1 MRRLSV
7 ITVFMLA
14 LLPLRW
20 FRVIASPAGTVYLH
34 EVGLLLLTFVAFV
47 TMRGRVFRVAIDRT
61 LGFSAAMAAGF
72 AVWGASCLF
81 YGVSVSSMIK
91 EVGYL
96 ASFIVV
102 VGIVIW
108 FAESRDRT
116 GMRTL
121 RWAGV
126 VTTGTLIVA
135 LGVALTINHIN
146 PATVFSNAVKSGDP
160 SVIEAQLFRPAF
172 AGFGYSTADAVSQ
185 IRHEVFAGLLVGLLV
200 ASWAQHIVP
209 FERRSARWTSQL
221 AVVVA
226 SLLIVLSLSRSVQLA
241 AVSWPLLAL
250 IRIAARGVITRRQI
264 VALVGVTVVVAVI
277 AASGFLVVII
287 QRVTQDSTSYT
298 ERGAK
303 LGEALQV
310 IGQYPWFGGHY
321 DDTISSHNF
330 VIDAWLRGGVVM
342 AGLMLVAMFIIVGRL
357 LVNVSMLGRAPAF
370 LIPVTAALVLPLVR
384 MFTIGAG
391 LLTPPEWVSLAFAFA
406 AIAVYERELVRRRA
420 ATVEQLD
427 AAPPAKAAVH
437 AGVVAG

>member
-7 ITVFMLA
+7 ITLFMLA

-20 FRVIASPAGTVYLH
+20 FKVIASPAGTVYLH
-34 EVGLLLLTFVAFV
+34 EVGLLLLTFVALATV
-47 TMRGRVFRVAIDRT
+47 RGRVFRVAVDRT
-61 LGFSAAMAAGF
+61 LGFAAAMAAGF
-72 AVWGASCLF
+72 AVWGASCLL
-81 YGVSVSSMIK
+81 YRVSVSSMLK

-96 ASFIVV
+96 VSFVVV
-102 VGIVIW
+102 VGIVIL

-116 GMRTL
+116 GIRML

-126 VTTGTLIVA
+126 VTTCTLILA

-146 PATVFSNAVKSGDP
+146 PATVFSNAVKTGNP

-172 AGFGYSTADAVSQ
+172 AGFGYTTADAVSQ
-185 IRHEVFAGLLVGLLV
+185 LRHEVFAGLLVALLV
-200 ASWAQHIVP
+200 ASWAQHLVP
-209 FERRSARWTSQL
+209 FQSRSARWISQV
-221 AVVVA
+221 AVVMA

-250 IRIAARGVITRRQI
+250 IRVVARGTITRRQV
-264 VALVGVTVVVAVI
+264 VALAGVTAVVAAV
-277 AASGFLVVII
+277 AASGFLVVIF

-310 IGQYPWFGGHY
+310 IGQYPWLGGHY

-330 VIDAWLRGGVVM
+330 VIDAWLRGGVLM
-342 AGLMLVAMFIIVGRL
+342 AGLMLVALFIVVGRL

-370 LIPVTAALVLPLVR
+370 LIPVSAALVLPLVR

-406 AIAVYERELVRRRA
+406 ATAVYEHELVRQRA
-420 ATVEQLD
+420 ATAQQLD
-427 AAPPAKAAVH
+427 TAPPVPVRQ
-437 AGVVAG
+437 VVAG